1 MLAPYR
7 RTVLRRAPEDGGRNY
22 ERYSRDPDVHK
33 KYGRAWGQILSQQDP
48 LQDG

>member
-22 ERYSRDPDVHK
+22 ERYSRVLMRIRSTEERGDESVT
-33 KYGRAWGQILSQQDP
+33 SM
-48 LQDG
+48 